1 MGGCVLPLDQALD
14 HIANNS
20 AFWIW
25 NLRKTYKAE
34 LRAVHYIHSYTADR
48 Q

>member
-20 AFWIW
+20 VFWTW
-25 NLRKTYKAE
+25 T
-34 LRAVHYIHSYTADR
+34 
-48 Q
+48 